1 MRSGQ
6 GSIGIALGYG
16 YERHTRRPRAT
27 CEIVKGLA
35 RTNSTRSADAREKT
49 HLGFVTGCRTSEGC
63 GPRAVASVQRRR
75 ESLYTREVKSPLAR
89 SQGAFDS
96 DAGTAPTRLR
106 RVMRGNLKRSLAQLN
121 SRVMGPG
128 LLPPFR
134 LDGQGTSST
143 PTGAPTFTSSAR
155 GEIAS
160 LAIARG
166 VFGATRR
173 ESTSTARCSQASAAV
188 HETPHLEVDG
198 ADEDSSGN
206 SDS

>member
-106 RVMRGNLKRSLAQLN
+106 RVMRGNLKRSLAHQLN
-121 SRVMGPG
+121 RVVGPG

-134 LDGQGTSST
+134 LDRARRRHRPGHQPSLRVR
-143 PTGAPTFTSSAR
+143 GARLHLSQSR
-155 GEIAS
+155 EVS
-160 LAIARG
+160 LGRLG
-166 VFGATRR
+166 VNPHPPP
-173 ESTSTARCSQASAAV
+173 AV
-188 HETPHLEVDG
+188 HRRPRPYTSPRIWI
-198 ADEDSSGN
+198 
-206 SDS
+206 